1 MNIHKRRTIRI
12 TNKMGKITKKE
23 LEDTLREL
31 VHITDCEDWEIK
43 EKEIKRFTKGIW
55 KDFVK
60 E

>member
-1 MNIHKRRTIRI
+1 
-12 TNKMGKITKKE
+12 MGKITKKE

-55 KDFVK
+55 KDFTK